1 MQYVNARSYIVE
13 SMWPDWCMIDALK
26 GGTRWMR
33 LAGQAYLPKFPQEE
47 ADAYKARLA
56 SSFLYNGLAY
66 TIESMSG
73 LPFSEP
79 MKQNDDI
86 PTSIRDMLPDVD
98 LEGRNLH
105 VFAHDVFEA
114 GLSYG
119 LSYILVDYP
128 TTEGAQTQAD
138 VQAMNARP
146 FMVHIRPHQVLGWK
160 AERINGVMKLT
171 EVRIWEIIEEQN
183 GLLSSLPVT
192 RVKVWRPDEWEVWE
206 PDLDTANEKKDATWR
221 ITSSGTNTLGKIPLV
236 PFYAKRT
243 GFMVARPPMLDIA
256 HLNVEHWQSS
266 SDQRNILHTARV
278 PILAIIGGEDGKDLA
293 IGAASAVRLPMN
305 SDMKYVETAGHAI
318 AAGRQDLID
327 IEDRMRSLGAKM
339 LQEGAKNGR
348 MTATDASI
356 ANQKEQSILGNMA
369 QNLEDA
375 IDQALQ
381 LMADWIGEP
390 SGGSVTVYQDFG
402 VNEVV
407 GTTEQTLTT
416 AATTGLISQR
426 TWYDEMKRRGTI
438 SPDLTYE
445 AEQERLAAQP
455 PLISSGPMPGARAPL
470 DSPSDNP
477 KPTAGD

>member
-1 MQYVNARSYIVE
+1 MEYVNARSYIVE

-33 LAGQAYLPKFPQEE
+33 LAAQAYLPRFPQEE
-47 ADAYKARLA
+47 PDAYKARLA

-66 TIESMSG
+66 TVESMAG

-79 MKQNDDI
+79 LKLNDDI
-86 PTSIRDMLPDVD
+86 PGAIRAMLDDVD
-98 LEGRNLH
+98 LEGRNMH

-128 TTEGAQTQAD
+128 TTDGAATQAD
-138 VQAMNARP
+138 IQAMQARP
-146 FMVHIRPHQVLGWK
+146 FMVHIRPQQVLGWK
-160 AERINGVMKLT
+160 AKRINGVMKLT

-206 PDLDTANEKKDATWR
+206 PDTTPAGKKKATWSMTDR
-221 ITSSGTNTLGKIPLV
+221 GTNTLGKIPLV

-243 GFMVARPPMLDIA
+243 GFMVARPPLLDVA

-278 PILAIIGGEDGKDLA
+278 PILAIIGGDDGKDLA
-293 IGAASAVRLPMN
+293 IGAASAVKLPQG

-318 AAGRQDLID
+318 SAGRQDLLD

-339 LQEGAKNGR
+339 LQEGAKSGR

-375 IDQALQ
+375 LDQALQ
-381 LMADWIGEP
+381 LMADWIKEP

-426 TWYDEMKRRGTI
+426 TWYDEMKRRGTL

-445 AEQERLAAQP
+445 DEQERLAQQP
-455 PLISSGPMPGARAPL
+455 PLISSGPTPAMPKPL
-470 DSPSDNP
+470 DSAGNNP
-477 KPTAGD
+477 PVNSGE

>member
-1 MQYVNARSYIVE
+1 MEYVNARSYIVE
-13 SMWPDWCMIDALK
+13 SMWPDWSMIDALK

-33 LAGQAYLPKFPQEE
+33 LAAQAYLPKFPQEE
-47 ADAYKARLA
+47 TDAYKARLA

-66 TIESMSG
+66 TIDSMSG

-79 MKQNDDI
+79 LKLNDDI
-86 PTSIRDMLPDVD
+86 PANIRDMTEDVD

-105 VFAHDVFEA
+105 VFAHDVFDA

-128 TTEGAQTQAD
+128 TTDGAQTQAD
-138 VQAMNARP
+138 LQGMNARP
-146 FMVHIRPHQVLGWK
+146 FMVHIRPQQVLGWT
-160 AERINGVMKLT
+160 ASRINGVMQLT
-171 EVRIWEIIEEQN
+171 EVRIWEILEEQN

-206 PDLDTANEKKDATWR
+206 PDVTPNGKQKPTWSM
-221 ITSSGTNTLGKIPLV
+221 TGSGVNSLGKIPLV

-293 IGAASAVRLPMN
+293 IGAASAVRLPQG

-318 AAGRQDLID
+318 AAGRQDLLD

-339 LQEGAKNGR
+339 LQEGVKSGR

-381 LMADWIGEP
+381 LMADWIKEP
-390 SGGSVTVYQDFG
+390 TGGSVTVYQDFG

-416 AATTGLISQR
+416 ATTAGLLSQR
-426 TWYDEMKRRGTI
+426 TWYGEMQRRGTL
-438 SPDLTYE
+438 SPDVSY
-445 AEQERLAAQP
+445 ADEQERIAQQP
-455 PLISSGPMPGARAPL
+455 PLLGGPAPKMPPPL
-470 DSPSDNP
+470 DSRGNNP
-477 KPTAGD
+477 QPTTGE

>member
-1 MQYVNARSYIVE
+1 MEYVNARSYIVE

-47 ADAYKARLA
+47 PDAYKARLA
-56 SSFLYNGLAY
+56 SSFLYNGLGY
-66 TIESMSG
+66 TIDSMSG

-79 MKQNDDI
+79 MKLNDDI
-86 PTSIRDMLPDVD
+86 PSSIRPMLDDVD

-128 TTEGAQTQAD
+128 TTDGAQTQAD
-138 VQAMNARP
+138 VQASGVRP
-146 FMVHIRPHQVLGWK
+146 FMVHIRPQQVLGWT
-160 AERINGVMKLT
+160 ALRINGVMRLT

-192 RVKVWRPDEWEVWE
+192 RVKVWRQNEWEVWE
-206 PDLDTANEKKDATWR
+206 PDMTAGKKDASWKMTD
-221 ITSSGTNTLGKIPLV
+221 TGVNSLGQIPLV

-278 PILAIIGGEDGKDLA
+278 PILAIIGGDDGAELS
-293 IGAASAVRLPMN
+293 IGAASAVRLPQG
-305 SDMKYVETAGHAI
+305 SDMKYVETAGRAI
-318 AAGRQDLID
+318 AAGRQDLLD

-339 LQEGAKNGR
+339 LQEGTTTGR

-356 ANQKEQSILGNMA
+356 ANQKEQSILGAMA

-375 IDQALQ
+375 IDLALQ

-390 SGGSVTVYQDFG
+390 QGGHVTVYQDFG

-407 GTTEQTLTT
+407 GTTEQTLTS
-416 AATTGLISQR
+416 AATSGLISQR
-426 TWYDEMKRRGTI
+426 TWYAEMQRRGTL
-438 SPDLTYE
+438 SPDVTYE
-445 AEQERLAAQP
+445 EEQERLAEQP
-455 PLISSGPMPGARAPL
+455 PIMSSAPAPKPQPPMDSSGN
-470 DSPSDNP
+470 NP
-477 KPTAGD
+477 PVITGE